1 MTRSS
6 SRLAPMLKPAII
18 CAVALAASAAAAI
31 STFLGYDAIGHIA
44 VDISI
49 VAGALLLAVL
59 IKGEMAR
66 AGADKG
72 GRQNDEKRTI
82 EKIADVCEQISK
94 GNFEARIANI
104 VEAGQL
110 ADVQYKVNDVI
121 DRCDAFVR
129 EATASMEAV
138 CRNIY
143 YRSIMYGGLQGAFRV
158 AAESINHSVETQAHA
173 VEKARVEAAAE
184 QKRIV
189 DTLAF
194 GLKKLADGDLTYRLI
209 DFPEVYR
216 QVKDDFNGA
225 MVRLQDTT
233 RTIVAA
239 TNEVT
244 NATAEIAT
252 STTDLSQRTEEQAA
266 SLEETSAS
274 MEQISATVKKNA
286 ENAQQANQSASGA
299 NVVADRGGQ
308 VVNQAVEAMALIEQS
323 SRKISDIIG
332 VIDEIARQTNLL
344 ALNAAVEAA
353 RAGDAGR
360 GFAVVASEVRSLA
373 QRSSQA
379 AKDVKDLIVNSNN
392 QIKDGV
398 DLVGKAGAALSEIV
412 EAIKGVANIVADI
425 ATASTEQA
433 QGIDQ
438 INIALTQK
446 DEATQQN
453 SALVEQNAATAKDAG
468 AAGQGDG

>member
-1 MTRSS
+1 MARKTALTVSSDSPEPLNSLSPIASRPSALSSKNVCLRSS
-6 SRLAPMLKPAII
+6 IVVTTLLALRPEILLRAHLVDDVDK
-18 CAVALAASAAAAI
+18 
-31 STFLGYDAIGHIA
+31 AIGIERL
-44 VDISI
+44 DDPS
-49 VAGALLLAVL
+49 GRALLLTILV
-59 IKGEMAR
+59 KGEIAR
-66 AGADKG
+66 ARDENG
-72 GRQNDEKRTI
+72 GRQSDEARTI
-82 EKIADVCEQISK
+82 EKIVAVCAQISK
-94 GNFEARIANI
+94 GNFEARITNI
-104 VEAGQL
+104 VEAGL
-110 ADVQYKVNDVI
+110 LGDVQYKVNDMI

-143 YRSIMYGGLQGAFRV
+143 YRTIMYGGLQGPFRV
-158 AAESINHSVETQAHA
+158 AAEIINQSVETQGKA
-173 VEKARVEAAAE
+173 VEKARREAAAE
-184 QKRIV
+184 QSRIV
-189 DTLAF
+189 DTLAL
-194 GLKKLADGDLTYRLI
+194 GLKKLAEGDLSFRLV
-209 DFPEVYR
+209 DFPEAYD

-225 MVRLQDTT
+225 MERLQDTT

-244 NATAEIAT
+244 NATAEIST

-286 ENAQQANQSASGA
+286 ENARQANQSASGA
-299 NVVADRGGQ
+299 NKVADRGGH
-308 VVNQAVEAMALIEQS
+308 VVSQAVDAMARIEQS

-373 QRSSQA
+373 QRSSQV
-379 AKDVKDLIVNSNN
+379 AKDVKDLILNSNN

-425 ATASTEQA
+425 ATAS
-433 QGIDQ
+433 
-438 INIALTQK
+438 
-446 DEATQQN
+446 
-453 SALVEQNAATAKDAG
+453 S
-468 AAGQGDG
+468 